1 MIHNEYVRGGQHVV
15 PVAFSWG
22 FCLLIAFLHSRQVIS
37 HHLTWP
43 SPILYGKTWVKAGP
57 SRHPGG
63 DEKNLA
69 LAGRTFCTKPSPE
82 LERFNSPHAE
92 AEINL
97 DKYRNSF
104 TPKAYSQMAQT

>member
-1 MIHNEYVRGGQHVV
+1 MIHNVYVRGGQHVV

-22 FCLLIAFLHSRQVIS
+22 FCLLIAFLRSRQVIS

-63 DEKNLA
+63 DEKKSGFGRAHVLHQA
-69 LAGRTFCTKPSPE
+69 ISRAGKV
-82 LERFNSPHAE
+82 
-92 AEINL
+92 
-97 DKYRNSF
+97 
-104 TPKAYSQMAQT
+104 Q